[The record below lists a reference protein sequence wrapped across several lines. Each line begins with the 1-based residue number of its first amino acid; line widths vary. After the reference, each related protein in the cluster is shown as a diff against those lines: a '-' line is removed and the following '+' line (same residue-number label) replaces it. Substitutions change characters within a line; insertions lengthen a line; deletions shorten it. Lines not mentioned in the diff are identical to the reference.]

1 MQNPQSLTI
10 FLASPRGFCAG
21 VDRAIQIV
29 RKALEKYGA
38 PIYVRHEI
46 VHNKSVV
53 EELELRGAIFV
64 NELRSVPDGSRVV
77 FSAHGVPKSVP
88 KEAEK
93 RGLKYFDATC
103 PLVSKVHRGA
113 EQHVSAGRK
122 VILIGHAGHPEVVG
136 TLGQVED
143 GNIHLVE
150 TIEDAKNINPEDP
163 NHIAYVTQTTLA
175 VDDTEEI
182 INVLK
187 ERFPKISS
195 PQKEDICYATTN
207 RQSAIKNIAQKCDA
221 IIVIGALN
229 SSNSVRLMEVAQK
242 SGCQKVFLIANY
254 NEINWDELIN
264 IKTIGL
270 TAGASAPEKLVNE
283 VLFAFKERF
292 SVEIEE
298 IVTTIEDISF
308 RLPRSLET

>member
-1 MQNPQSLTI
+1 MVLQ
-10 FLASPRGFCAG
+10 
-21 VDRAIQIV
+21 
-29 RKALEKYGA
+29 
-38 PIYVRHEI
+38 
-46 VHNKSVV
+46 
-53 EELELRGAIFV
+53 FV
-64 NELRSVPDGSRVV
+64 NELKSIPDGSRVV

-113 EQHVSAGRK
+113 EQHASAGRK

-143 GNIHLVE
+143 GDIHLVE
-150 TIEDAKNINPEDP
+150 TIEDARNINPEDP

-242 SGCQKVFLIANY
+242 AGCQKVFLIANY
-254 NEINWDELIN
+254 TEINWDELIN

>member
-242 SGCQKVFLIANY
+242 AGCQKVFLIANY

>member
-264 IKTIGL
+264 IKNNWI
-270 TAGASAPEKLVNE
+270 NC
-283 VLFAFKERF
+283 RC
-292 SVEIEE
+292 
-298 IVTTIEDISF
+298 IS
-308 RLPRSLET
+308 S

>member
-29 RKALEKYGA
+29 RKALEKCGA

-207 RQSAIKNIAQKCDA
+207 RQSAIKNSAQKCDA